1 MIKVIIAFIVGVW
14 FGVTMSACIMASRD
28 RDE

>member
-1 MIKVIIAFIVGVW
+1 MKIIIAFVIGVW